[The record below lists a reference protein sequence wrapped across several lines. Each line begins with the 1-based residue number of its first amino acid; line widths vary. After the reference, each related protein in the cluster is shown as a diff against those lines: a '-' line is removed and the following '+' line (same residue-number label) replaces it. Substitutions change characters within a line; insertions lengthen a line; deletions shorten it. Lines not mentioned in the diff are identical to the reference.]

1 MTITEKSVTEKAER
15 LGFRLVKKI
24 YGGYAIVDKND
35 AIVAPEDAALAAF
48 MGITLEA
55 ANEWLNRYFQS

>member
-24 YGGYAIVDKND
+24 YGSYAIVDKND

>member
-1 MTITEKSVTEKAER
+1 MTEKFVAEKAER
-15 LGFRLVKKI
+15 LGFRLVKKL

-48 MGITLEA
+48 MGLTLQS
-55 ANEWLNRYFQS
+55 ANDWLNRYFQT